1 MSVLVWSN
9 SDILKDYFLN
19 CPLISAWFAKG
30 FCCTWG
36 RFLSEDVKFE
46 SILDVHIKNETEK
59 CSLCWECSK
68 MTGRKPSYPWRSWE
82 CLEKHPP
89 TLTSLEG
96 LFPGGCCCSHLL
108 HIVPQILSLNQIPL
122 RTGKRDFAIKF
133 YTVASFPLII
143 CVLNVLIFKT
153 ARLLILWMRSNLM
166 WNSNKI
172 DYKTHQVWD
181 IWAKLQNKIN
191 ASCCFS

>member
-9 SDILKDYFLN
+9 SDILKDYFLI
-19 CPLISAWFAKG
+19 CPLISAISAWFAKG
-30 FCCTWG
+30 FRCTWG

-46 SILDVHIKNETEK
+46 SVLDVHIKNETEK
-59 CSLCWECSK
+59 CSPHWECSR

-108 HIVPQILSLNQIPL
+108 HNCSTDSFFEQGTSEDWQKGFCYRVLHCGFIPSHHL
-122 RTGKRDFAIKF
+122 CSECPDFWNCTLAYPLDEIKS
-133 YTVASFPLII
+133 YAK
-143 CVLNVLIFKT
+143 FK
-153 ARLLILWMRSNLM
+153 
-166 WNSNKI
+166 
-172 DYKTHQVWD
+172 
-181 IWAKLQNKIN
+181 
-191 ASCCFS
+191 